1 MVSGFTEQVFSE
13 ILSYSMTGG
22 CTIKPDNIIGLA
34 CAAEHYELEEL
45 KQACLKQL
53 SQCLVPTTVCT
64 ILIELEKYL
73 SYSSAKAMIITSLE
87 YVDNHAEDLLSSDK
101 IELLSENMV
110 HLILRRDTDVPELLK
125 VKAAFAW
132 GEAHCKEGG
141 KYIYLLVALFK
152 IFELF
157 VFTVKAFLR

>member
-1 MVSGFTEQVFSE
+1 
-13 ILSYSMTGG
+13 MTGS

-34 CAAEHYELEEL
+34 CCAERYELEEL

-53 SQCLVPTTVCT
+53 PQCLVPTTVCS

-87 YVDNHAEDLLSSDK
+87 YVDGHAENLLSSDK
-101 IELLSENMV
+101 IEGLSENMV

-132 GEAHCKEGG
+132 GEANCKEGG
-141 KYIYLLVALFK
+141 KCIFCVFARQYVERPLLYPTLDC
-152 IFELF
+152 
-157 VFTVKAFLR
+157 FLRVLSQD